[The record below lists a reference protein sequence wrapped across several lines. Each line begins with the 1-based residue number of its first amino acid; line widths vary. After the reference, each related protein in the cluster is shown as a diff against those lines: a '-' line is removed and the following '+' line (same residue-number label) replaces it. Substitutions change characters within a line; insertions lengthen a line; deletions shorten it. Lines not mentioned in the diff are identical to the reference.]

1 MTNLV
6 DRYVYTALRR
16 VPEQQRGDIDR
27 ELRASIEDAVDARVD
42 AGQERDAA
50 VEATLTELGDPD
62 RLADSYAG
70 RPGYLI
76 GPALFTPWRRLNV
89 TLLSTVL
96 PLVVGVLVV
105 IRVLDGSTFGEVIG
119 TAVTTTLTVG
129 VQMLFW
135 TTLIFAIIERTG
147 ATKDRL
153 RVPWTLRDLPRYE
166 PNRMPVA
173 HLAMGLVWPAL
184 VIAALVWQQFTFG
197 DVPVLDPANWSFWW
211 PYFIVVMVLQG
222 AYQVWVW
229 RLGTWNRTVTV
240 VNAVLQL
247 ASAVPLVWLLA
258 TDRFFNPEF
267 HQFATVGPESDVKH
281 WLSVLIIAI
290 VVVGTAWDI
299 VQVAWRGEQARRGLP
314 VKVPGS
320 GGGYSYGG

>member
-1 MTNLV
+1 MTDLV

-16 VPEQQRGDIDR
+16 VPEQLRGDIDR
-27 ELRASIEDAVDARVD
+27 ELRASIDDAVDARVE
-42 AGQERDAA
+42 AGAERDAA

-70 RPGYLI
+70 RSGYLI
-76 GPALFTPWRRLNV
+76 GPALFPPWRRLNV
-89 TLLSTVL
+89 MLLSTVL
-96 PLVVGVLVV
+96 PLVVAVLVV
-105 IRVLDGSTFGEVIG
+105 LQVLDGSTFGEVIG

-147 ATKDRL
+147 AAKDKL
-153 RVPWTLRDLPRYE
+153 RVPWSVRDLPRYE
-166 PNRMPVA
+166 PSRMPLA
-173 HLAMGLVWPAL
+173 QLAMSLVWPVL
-184 VIAALVWQQFTFG
+184 LIAALVWQQFTLG
-197 DVPVLDPANWSFWW
+197 VPVLDPANWSFWW
-211 PYFIVVMVLQG
+211 PYFIVVLVLQC
-222 AYQVWVW
+222 AYHVWVW
-229 RLGTWNRTVTV
+229 RLGTWNRTVAV

-247 ASAVPLVWLLA
+247 AGAVPLVWLLA

-267 HQFATVGPESDVKH
+267 HRFATVAPESDAKH
-281 WLSVLIIAI
+281 WLSVWIIVI

-299 VQVAWRGEQARRGLP
+299 AQVAWRGERTRRGLP

>member
-1 MTNLV
+1 MTDLV

-16 VPEQQRGDIDR
+16 VPEQQRADIDR

-42 AGQERDAA
+42 AGEERAAA
-50 VEATLTELGDPD
+50 VEATLNDLGDPD

-70 RPGYLI
+70 RTGYLI
-76 GPALFTPWRRLNV
+76 GPAMFPPWRRLNV

-96 PLVVGVLVV
+96 PLVVVVMVVLE
-105 IRVLDGSTFGEVIG
+105 VLDDKSFGAVVG

-135 TTLIFAIIERTG
+135 TTLIFAVIERTG

-153 RVPWTLRDLPRYE
+153 RAPWSVKDLPRYE
-166 PNRMPVA
+166 ASRMPIGQ
-173 HLAMGLVWPAL
+173 LAMSLAWPAL
-184 VIAALVWQQFTFG
+184 LIAALVWQQFTFG
-197 DVPVLDPANWSFWW
+197 IPVLDPANWSFWW
-211 PYFIVVMVLQG
+211 PYFIVVLVLQG

-229 RLGTWNRTVTV
+229 RLATWNRTVTV

-267 HQFATVGPESDVKH
+267 LQFAPAGSEPDVKR
-281 WLSVLIIAI
+281 WLSGVIIVI
-290 VVVGTAWDI
+290 VVAGTAWDI
-299 VQVAWRGEQARRGLP
+299 AQVAWRGERVRRGLP

-320 GGGYSYGG
+320 GGGYSYGS

>member
-1 MTNLV
+1 MTSLV

-16 VPEQQRGDIDR
+16 VPEQQRADIDR
-27 ELRASIEDAVDARVD
+27 ELRASIADAVDARVD
-42 AGQERDAA
+42 AGAERDAA

-70 RPGYLI
+70 RSGYLI
-76 GPALFTPWRRLNV
+76 GPALFPPWRRLTV

-96 PLVVGVLVV
+96 PLVVAVLVV
-105 IRVLDGSTFGEVIG
+105 LEVLDGSTFGEVIG

-147 ATKDRL
+147 TAKDKL
-153 RVPWTLRDLPRYE
+153 RVAWSVKDLPKYE
-166 PNRMPVA
+166 PSGMPVA
-173 HLAMGLVWPAL
+173 QLAMSLVWPVL
-184 VIAALVWQQFTFG
+184 LIAALVWQQFTLG
-197 DVPVLDPANWSFWW
+197 VPVLDPANWSFWW
-211 PYFIVVMVLQG
+211 PYFIVVLLLQC

-229 RLGTWNRTVTV
+229 RLGTWNRTVTL

-247 ASAVPLVWLLA
+247 AGAVPLVWLLA

-267 HQFATVGPESDVKH
+267 HRFATVGPDSDVKH
-281 WLSVLIIAI
+281 WLSLLIILI

-299 VQVAWRGEQARRGLP
+299 CQVAWRGERARRGLP

>member
-1 MTNLV
+1 MTSLV

-16 VPEQQRGDIDR
+16 VPEQQRADIDR

-42 AGQERDAA
+42 AGEERDAA
-50 VEATLTELGDPD
+50 VTATLTELGDPD
-62 RLADSYAG
+62 KLADSYAG
-70 RPGYLI
+70 RTGYLI

-96 PLVVGVLVV
+96 PLVVGIVV
-105 IRVLDGSTFGEVIG
+105 VVQVLDHATFGQVIG

-147 ATKDRL
+147 ADKPAAKWS
-153 RVPWTLRDLPRYE
+153 VRDLPRYE
-166 PNRMPVA
+166 PNRLSA
-173 HLAMGLVWPAL
+173 AQLAGNLVWPVL
-184 VIAALVWQQFTFG
+184 LIAALLWQQFTFS

-211 PYFIVVMVLQG
+211 PYFIAVLVLQCG
-222 AYQVWVW
+222 YQVWVW
-229 RLGTWNRTVTV
+229 RLGTWNRTVAV

-247 ASAVPLVWLLA
+247 AWAVPLVGLLA

-267 HQFATVGPESDVKH
+267 HQFAKVGAESDVKH
-281 WLSVLIIAI
+281 WLSVLIIVI
-290 VVVGTAWDI
+290 VVVGTGWDI
-299 VQVAWRGEQARRGLP
+299 VQVAWRGERVRRGLP
-314 VKVPGS
+314 VKIPGS
-320 GGGYSYGG
+320 GGGYTYGG